1 MEFQGGFE
9 NSRRWKEKILENSR
23 GCWKFWLNSRG
34 YSFWKWI
41 STKRGMDFFWKN
53 PMLLW
58 TTMNLMIKIKDRSFM
73 FHKNHDIF
81 LIIICNLFLH
91 RSHQRAINHWWPI
104 NMMMVY
110 NITRWTLHH
119 HISHHYNPKLRHCFR
134 KVFFVWKLGI
144 NSIWLSNVKVF
155 FWVEK
160 LTEAIVSESIS
171 FILCKSILYFF
182 FSL

>member
-1 MEFQGGFE
+1 M
-9 NSRRWKEKILENSR
+9 
-23 GCWKFWLNSRG
+23 NSRG

-41 STKRGMDFFWKN
+41 STKGGMDFFWKN

-58 TTMNLMIKIKDRSFM
+58 TTMNLMIKIKGRSFM

-110 NITRWTLHH
+110 NITRWTHHH

-134 KVFFVWKLGI
+134 KVFFCLEAWYQLNLV
-144 NSIWLSNVKVF
+144 VKCKGFF
-155 FWVEK
+155 FWVKK